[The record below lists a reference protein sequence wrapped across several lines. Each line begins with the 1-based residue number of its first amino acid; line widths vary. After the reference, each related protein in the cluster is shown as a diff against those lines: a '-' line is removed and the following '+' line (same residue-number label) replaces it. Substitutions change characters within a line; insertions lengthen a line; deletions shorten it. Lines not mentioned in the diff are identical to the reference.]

1 MPVEMTREKLRQ
13 YLALLKEI
21 QNLDKS
27 IEKLLDRALDIPT
40 VMGKVS
46 GSMQDHP
53 YIQTHISVEMDE
65 PKEADAIERR
75 LRIKRRRRE
84 EAEELAA
91 EIEQFVAGIPDSTDR
106 QIFEMVFLEGKK
118 QREVAEAVR
127 LERSAVSKRIKAQLS
142 HNSQKSVV

>member
-13 YLALLKEI
+13 YLALIKEI
-21 QNLDKS
+21 QSIDKS
-27 IEKLLDRALDIPT
+27 IEKLLDRAQDIPT

-65 PKEADAIERR
+65 PREADAIDRM
-75 LRIKRRRRE
+75 LRIKRRRR
-84 EAEELAA
+84 AEVVELAA
-91 EIEQFVAGIPDSTDR
+91 EIERFIADIPDSTDR
-106 QIFEMVFLEGKK
+106 QIFEMVFLERKK
-118 QREVAEAVR
+118 QREVAETVR

-142 HNSQKSVV
+142 HNSQK